1 MATTPQLNPLS
12 LSAFTDLI
20 TRNFEDGL
28 KTLPQMMRKSGLVVE
43 NPLPL
48 HTGDTR
54 RFGERL
60 NMTQY
65 ASKRDEGS
73 DSAYALVQYGYEKD
87 LTIYTIS
94 LAVAITERMRSAGK
108 NQEMLDKITSLSEIC
123 PNTIDLDLTHRL
135 TFATATTYTDRDGD
149 TIAIDVGD
157 DLALLSGVHTL
168 TGSASTYNN
177 IITGNP
183 QFSK

>member
-1 MATTPQLNPLS
+1 MATTPQLNSLS

-43 NPLPL
+43 NPMPM

-60 NMTQY
+60 HMTQY

-73 DSAYALVQYGYEKD
+73 ASAYALVQYGWEKD
-87 LTIYTIS
+87 LTIYTVS
-94 LAVAITERMRSAGK
+94 LAVAITERMRSA
-108 NQEMLDKITSLSEIC
+108 
-123 PNTIDLDLTHRL
+123 
-135 TFATATTYTDRDGD
+135 
-149 TIAIDVGD
+149 
-157 DLALLSGVHTL
+157 
-168 TGSASTYNN
+168 
-177 IITGNP
+177 
-183 QFSK
+183 